1 LLGLFFREEMNSSRI
16 ETPKKE
22 PEKKKKKNIREIYLQ
37 ALKHSKGIFSNQ
49 INKKIFETIF

>member
-1 LLGLFFREEMNSSRI
+1 MNSSRI